1 MVFSRGLV
9 ISLGVSALSATL
21 LFLYFRNR
29 MASVERKVDVMF
41 DLIQSHESDRQ
52 QAQMM
57 MMQQRQPQ
65 MMMGGMSNGMGGGM
79 NPQMQQMQQ
88 MRMGM
93 GVTPPIQV
101 RNNLEVSSNSQDLH
115 MISCLCI
122 VCLFS
127 K

>member
-1 MVFSRGLV
+1 MMQ
-9 ISLGVSALSATL
+9 
-21 LFLYFRNR
+21 N
-29 MASVERKVDVMF
+29 
-41 DLIQSHESDRQ
+41 Q
-52 QAQMM
+52 QMM

-101 RNNLEVSSNSQDLH
+101 RNNLEVSSNSRNLYS
-115 MISCLCI
+115 ISCLCI
-122 VCLFS
+122 VCLYLKQNVQNQRFPQVVRL
-127 K
+127 